1 METLIKCD
9 ERLQQMTDKP
19 PSPKDCLSYMFKS
32 YRNNLLKA
40 ALSATTVSI
49 DNEIPIY
56 EEGYYETYDNN
67 EYDLATKIIKEKFG
81 DNILRLFIL
90 HCDGMNYEQLKR
102 LSGMCNLKYMFRRVR
117 EYARKKL
124 LVHR

>member
-1 METLIKCD
+1 
-9 ERLQQMTDKP
+9 MTDNP
-19 PSPKDCLSYMFKS
+19 PSPKDCLRYLFKA
-32 YRNNLLKA
+32 YKNNMLKA
-40 ALSATTVSI
+40 ALSAATVNI
-49 DNEIPIY
+49 DDEIPLCEDEY
-56 EEGYYETYDNN
+56 DETYIYN
-67 EYDLATKIIKEKFG
+67 EYDLAIKAIKEKFG

-117 EYARKKL
+117 EYAKKKL